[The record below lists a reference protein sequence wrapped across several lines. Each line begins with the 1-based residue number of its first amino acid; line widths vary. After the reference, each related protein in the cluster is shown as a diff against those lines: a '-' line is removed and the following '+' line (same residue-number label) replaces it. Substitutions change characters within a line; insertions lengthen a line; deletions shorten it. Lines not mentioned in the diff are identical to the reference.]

1 MTQEAARAQVV
12 DRLLS
17 ASTFGERMATP
28 WLDVARYADS
38 YGYQSDQLAPHWPY
52 RDWVVEAFNTG
63 LSYDDFL
70 VHQLAGDVLAPGS
83 DDARDLQLATAFNR
97 LHRMTNEGGSVEEE
111 WRHAYAVDRVET
123 FGTAVLGLTLGCAR
137 CHDHKFD
144 PITQSEFYSFVGFFH
159 SIDEWGTYHDS
170 SRVPTPSLL
179 LPTAEEEA
187 RIAGLNEQIAAIDS
201 AINEGLAKG
210 EGRQISQWKQPGEPV
225 FHRTFDELGREGK
238 LAAVAPNLRVEGRSG
253 DALQLSGDDGYA
265 LSSDVLTDFGPAA
278 TFALGCWLRI
288 PSDLEDA
295 VILHRSGGTDVGY
308 YGFDI
313 VLMDGALVARQI
325 RFWPGNAAAV
335 IAHSVPRD
343 TWFQLHYAQGGTGRA
358 TEMQLFV
365 NGRSA
370 GETLRDG
377 LTKLPGVGP
386 GPLTIGARFRD
397 AGFRGG
403 AIDEI
408 EFFAGS
414 PHVGAAPMAE
424 RVELMQ
430 RQRRDLCAERLRL
443 QTGIQE
449 ISVMREL
456 PVVRSAYTLYRGQYD
471 SPKTPEVL
479 ATRRFPAV
487 FRSDGDEG
495 EQQRPGAA
503 LDRLD
508 LARWLTEPDH
518 PLTAR
523 VAVNRFWQVFFGQG
537 LMATAGDFGLQGAQP
552 THPDLLDWLARDF
565 VASKWDVK
573 ALCRKIVLSATYGQD
588 SATTAEARSN
598 DPENEHLAR
607 GPSGRLSAEM
617 LRDAALLASGQ
628 LDRTMGGPPVSPFQ
642 PEGLWRTSNSMSP
655 AYQQSVGRDL
665 YRRSLYSVVKRT
677 APLPNMVTFD
687 LPLREAS
694 CARRETTST
703 PLQGLVLLND
713 IQFVEA
719 AGALA
724 ARAVQES
731 GGGARE
737 SIAWMFRALAG
748 RTPTEFEVEVLADLL
763 SAEESLPLVAQA
775 ILSLDAVVWKR

>member
-1 MTQEAARAQVV
+1 
-12 DRLLS
+12 
-17 ASTFGERMATP
+17 
-28 WLDVARYADS
+28 
-38 YGYQSDQLAPHWPY
+38 
-52 RDWVVEAFNTG
+52 
-63 LSYDDFL
+63 
-70 VHQLAGDVLAPGS
+70 
-83 DDARDLQLATAFNR
+83 
-97 LHRMTNEGGSVEEE
+97 
-111 WRHAYAVDRVET
+111 
-123 FGTAVLGLTLGCAR
+123 
-137 CHDHKFD
+137 
-144 PITQSEFYSFVGFFH
+144 
-159 SIDEWGTYHDS
+159 
-170 SRVPTPSLL
+170 
-179 LPTAEEEA
+179 
-187 RIAGLNEQIAAIDS
+187 
-201 AINEGLAKG
+201 
-210 EGRQISQWKQPGEPV
+210 
-225 FHRTFDELGREGK
+225 
-238 LAAVAPNLRVEGRSG
+238 
-253 DALQLSGDDGYA
+253 
-265 LSSDVLTDFGPAA
+265 
-278 TFALGCWLRI
+278 
-288 PSDLEDA
+288 
-295 VILHRSGGTDVGY
+295 
-308 YGFDI
+308 
-313 VLMDGALVARQI
+313 
-325 RFWPGNAAAV
+325 
-335 IAHSVPRD
+335 
-343 TWFQLHYAQGGTGRA
+343 
-358 TEMQLFV
+358 
-365 NGRSA
+365 
-370 GETLRDG
+370 
-377 LTKLPGVGP
+377 
-386 GPLTIGARFRD
+386 
-397 AGFRGG
+397 
-403 AIDEI
+403 
-408 EFFAGS
+408 
-414 PHVGAAPMAE
+414 
-424 RVELMQ
+424 
-430 RQRRDLCAERLRL
+430 
-443 QTGIQE
+443 
-449 ISVMREL
+449 MREL